1 MNKIASIFKVSIKN
15 IFTNK
20 LRTALTML
28 GLVIGITSVIILVG
42 IGSGATGNVT
52 STVKSLGTGTLI
64 VNINSNSDT
73 TIEYSQISNFLE
85 LENVKQI
92 APYKNVSGT
101 VSKNDVTSKNST
113 ILATTPSYLSIMN
126 LTISDGRLLSNID
139 LNNSSKVCLIGSDL
153 AETLFENTKTK
164 DVVGQK
170 IKIEGDKYTVI
181 GVLTTQGTSMGT
193 NIDSTIII
201 PFTTAKY
208 LKGDTSINNLYLK
221 VEDEELIDRTKE
233 RIEFYIEKTLGISTD
248 YFSVSSQN
256 NMIDAMSDINS
267 TLSLLLG
274 GIAGISLIVGGIGV
288 MNVMLVSVTERTK
301 EIGIRKSL
309 GAKKRDI
316 LIQFLIE
323 SLILCVLGGLIGIF
337 MGLSIGNIL
346 SIFGL
351 TFKESSG
358 VIVISFASSVV
369 IGLVFGIFPAY
380 KAAKLNPIDALHTE

>member
-73 TIEYSQISNFLE
+73 TIEYSQISNFLK

-153 AETLFENTKTK
+153 VETLFENTKIK

>member
-153 AETLFENTKTK
+153 VETLFENTKTK

-358 VIVISFASSVV
+358 VIVISFISSVV

>member
-64 VNINSNSDT
+64 VNINLNSDT

-170 IKIEGDKYTVI
+170 IKIEGAKYTVI

-233 RIEFYIEKTLGISTD
+233 RIEIYIEKTLGISTD

-256 NMIDAMSDINS
+256 NMIDAMSNINS

-358 VIVISFASSVV
+358 VIVISFISSVV

>member
-1 MNKIASIFKVSIKN
+1 M
-15 IFTNK
+15 
-20 LRTALTML
+20 
-28 GLVIGITSVIILVG
+28 
-42 IGSGATGNVT
+42 
-52 STVKSLGTGTLI
+52 
-64 VNINSNSDT
+64 
-73 TIEYSQISNFLE
+73 
-85 LENVKQI
+85 
-92 APYKNVSGT
+92 
-101 VSKNDVTSKNST
+101 
-113 ILATTPSYLSIMN
+113 
-126 LTISDGRLLSNID
+126 
-139 LNNSSKVCLIGSDL
+139 
-153 AETLFENTKTK
+153 
-164 DVVGQK
+164 GQK